1 MGNYNQDYELYHY
14 GVLGMKWGVRREQ
27 RRNAKDRSEYERA
40 LGFKALSKEYSKQN
54 NSSVS
59 SLARA
64 KAAAK
69 SAEFD
74 RKADH
79 ILKKLGNEKVSK
91 LKAEKKEQIQKA
103 QDMVAKQFA
112 ERIEF
117 WDKHPDWRA

>member
-14 GVLGMKWGVRREQ
+14 GVLGMKWGVRRGQ
-27 RRNAKDRSEYERA
+27 RRNARDRSEYERA
-40 LGFKALSKEYSKQN
+40 LSFKALSKEYSKQN

-74 RKADH
+74 RKADR

-117 WDKHPDWRA
+117 WNKHPDWRA